1 MTWMNSFPDILR
13 QIGYNEK
20 SINDIHSELD
30 DLCVRIEINKL
41 KRAVDAAGQDRKA
54 LIAILKE
61 LILSLENK
69 GYYRPDYPTKL
80 IMLLVNGLNLK
91 GDDIFSLLDQ
101 ASISPID
108 KSEEKEFLASCAA
121 ITQLG
126 YILLRYLMG
135 QIKAA
140 SSGPHVFLVIDDLS
154 PDSMMLV
161 DFSIDSIIEIDTS
174 RFENKDS
181 FYCLRNIE
189 GLDNDTTEIL
199 KKYYAF
205 FHVTTD
211 IGLSHN
217 IHNNLGIAYERIGM
231 YESGIDELHE
241 ALRLDPDYAEA
252 HNNLAVIYE
261 KMEMAEEAIKE
272 LHEALRLNPDYAQG
286 RSNLGKIYARLGN
299 YEDAIAQL
307 KDALNQKPE
316 DPIIHNN
323 LGHVYALQNK
333 NDDAIKEF
341 GEALRANPDYA
352 PAHNNLGTMYSKSKR
367 NEEALIEFQKALHI
381 DPGFAEAYH
390 GIGSIYYDA
399 GRFDRA
405 AQAWVRAVYLEPE
418 LLESVPDKLMLKVR
432 QGVSRLK

>member
-1 MTWMNSFPDILR
+1 MTRMNSFPDILK

-20 SINDIHSELD
+20 SINDIHLELY
-30 DLCVRIEINKL
+30 DLCARIEINKL
-41 KRAVDAAGQDRKA
+41 KSAVDAAGQDTKA
-54 LIAILKE
+54 LIALLKE

-91 GDDIFSLLDQ
+91 GEDIFLLLDQ

-108 KSEEKEFLASCAA
+108 KSKEKEFLASCAA

-126 YILLRYLMG
+126 YILLRYLID
-135 QIKAA
+135 QVKAA

-154 PDSMMLV
+154 PDSMILV

-174 RFENKDS
+174 RFENKDN
-181 FYCLRNIE
+181 FYILRNIE
-189 GLDNDTTEIL
+189 GLDNDTTEML

-205 FHVTTD
+205 FHLTTD

-217 IHNNLGIAYERIGM
+217 IHNNLGIAYERLGM

-241 ALRLDPDYAEA
+241 ALRLDPDYAEV
-252 HNNLAVIYE
+252 HNNLAVTYE

-272 LHEALRLNPDYAQG
+272 LHEALRLNPDYVEG
-286 RSNLGKIYARLGN
+286 RSNLGNIYARLGN

-307 KDALNQKPE
+307 K
-316 DPIIHNN
+316 
-323 LGHVYALQNK
+323 
-333 NDDAIKEF
+333 
-341 GEALRANPDYA
+341 EALRSNPDHA
-352 PAHNNLGTMYSKSKR
+352 PAHNNLGS
-367 NEEALIEFQKALHI
+367 A
-381 DPGFAEAYH
+381 
-390 GIGSIYYDA
+390 YYDA
-399 GRFDRA
+399 GSFDRA

-418 LLESVPDKLMLKVR
+418 LLEFVPDKLMLKVR